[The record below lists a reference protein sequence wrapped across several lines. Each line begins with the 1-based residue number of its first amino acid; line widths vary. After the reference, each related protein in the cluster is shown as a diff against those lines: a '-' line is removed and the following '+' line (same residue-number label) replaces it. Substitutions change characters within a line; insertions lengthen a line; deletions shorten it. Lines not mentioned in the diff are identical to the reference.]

1 VQWLKWDGISHWRQW
16 DWNGLQ
22 IKKLDKIVELPVVAS

>member
-1 VQWLKWDGISHWRQW
+1 MQWLKWDGISHRWQW

-22 IKKLDKIVELPVVAS
+22 IKKLDEIVELAVVAC